1 MLSERSDSHRQRMS
15 HSVEPEMGRK
25 TTTTFLK
32 KGDKS
37 RVYDPQ
43 EAIKMQKKKSAEYK
57 PIAPEDLPSYK

>member
-1 MLSERSDSHRQRMS
+1 MRSERSERDRVSL
-15 HSVEPEMGRK
+15 SVEPEPSKR
-25 TTTTFLK
+25 TASTFLK

-57 PIAPEDLPSYK
+57 PIAPEDLPSFK